1 MHPDLAN
8 NLVKKKQPIF
18 SPDLHP
24 NFLTFQKDPNFMIDF
39 GARLHPFPWNRTVL
53 T

>member
-24 NFLTFQKDPNFMIDF
+24 NFLTFQKDPNFHD
-39 GARLHPFPWNRTVL
+39 
-53 T
+53 